1 MAGKGSK
8 PRPFNVPKEEFDK
21 SFENIFG
28 KYVPPYLRNKVEEDI
43 PVLENEEMWSQRV
56 IDENSKDK

>member
-8 PRPFNVPKEEFDK
+8 PRPFNVPKDEFDK

-28 KYVPPYLRNKVEEDI
+28 KYVPPYLRNRIEED
-43 PVLENEEMWSQRV
+43 VEQKEEKKKS
-56 IDENSKDK
+56 EE

>member
-28 KYVPPYLRNKVEEDI
+28 KYVPPYLRNRT
-43 PVLENEEMWSQRV
+43 ENNKEKST
-56 IDENSKDK
+56 DTKHNDK

>member
-8 PRPFNVPKEEFDK
+8 PRPFNVPKEDFDK

-28 KYVPPYLRNKVEEDI
+28 KYVPPYLRNKDVEQK
-43 PVLENEEMWSQRV
+43 EEKKK
-56 IDENSKDK
+56 SKKE

>member
-8 PRPFNVPKEEFDK
+8 PRPFVVPKEEFDK

-28 KYVPPYLRNKVEEDI
+28 KYVPPYLRNRTEEEQKS
-43 PVLENEEMWSQRV
+43 V
-56 IDENSKDK
+56 DKKTEDK

>member
-21 SFENIFG
+21 SFEGIFG
-28 KYVPPYLRNKVEEDI
+28 KYVPPYLRNRTSDEKSNEKKT
-43 PVLENEEMWSQRV
+43 EN
-56 IDENSKDK
+56 K

>member
-8 PRPFNVPKEEFDK
+8 PRPFNVPKEKFDE

-28 KYVPPYLRNKVEEDI
+28 KYVPPYMRNRTEQNQEQPKDDKS
-43 PVLENEEMWSQRV
+43 EN
-56 IDENSKDK
+56 K

>member
-8 PRPFNVPKEEFDK
+8 PRPFNVPKEKFDE

-28 KYVPPYLRNKVEEDI
+28 KYVPPYLRNRTEESK
-43 PVLENEEMWSQRV
+43 ENLS
-56 IDENSKDK
+56 DKKQDDK